1 MEIDL
6 FKHFL
11 PEGLMEHFTI
21 ESIEEL
27 GDIKT
32 KKMVFYISLQEK
44 NRLDS
49 IFNSD
54 NYESKGFYEPKEVQ
68 DFPIRGKAVYLLI
81 KRRRW
86 RLKDNSNVVVCND
99 YSFVAD
105 GSKLTTELSAFLK
118 STGRD
123 PRRYDK

>member
-6 FKHFL
+6 FKQFL
-11 PEGLMEHFTI
+11 PEGLLDYFTI

-27 GDIKT
+27 GDVKT
-32 KKMVFYISLQEK
+32 KKMVFYIHLHEK

-49 IFNSD
+49 AFISD
-54 NYESKGFYEPKEVQ
+54 DYESKGFYEPKEVQ

-86 RLKDNSNVVVCND
+86 RLKNNSNIVV
-99 YSFVAD
+99 
-105 GSKLTTELSAFLK
+105 L
-118 STGRD
+118 
-123 PRRYDK
+123 